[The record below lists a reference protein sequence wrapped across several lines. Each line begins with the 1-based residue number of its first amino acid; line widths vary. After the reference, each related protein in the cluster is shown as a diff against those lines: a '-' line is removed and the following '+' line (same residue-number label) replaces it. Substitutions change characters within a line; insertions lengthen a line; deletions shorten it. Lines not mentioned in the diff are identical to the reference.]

1 MGKKLLNRIIKE
13 IEEHNKKEGSAKVVA
28 NFILL
33 INKNEEG
40 GYTFDG
46 GIEDG
51 KILEEKRRFASALSM
66 LSEKIP
72 AVRNLVMNAATYLS
86 QKYTPRTYPTLT
98 NKELN

>member
-33 INKNEEG
+33 INKNEDG
-40 GYTFDG
+40 RYTFDG

-51 KILEEKRRFASALSM
+51 KIMQDKKRLVGALCILAERM
-66 LSEKIP
+66 P